1 MNKTHYYSLVVK
13 TLQDEVADKNT
24 NAYCVKNVF
33 KYHENIVDKLS
44 SSCLFKEELGFLIKF
59 SFSTSNFVLTK
70 VPQSKTIQE
79 AIQVQNNTS
88 SMVAGQNCTICC
100 LSNIVLRL
108 LKPFLSHI
116 KSYIKTKYDFLVKYF
131 REDKW
136 DAILTIFDIV

>member
-24 NAYCVKNVF
+24 NAYCEKNVF

-79 AIQVQNNTS
+79 AIQVQWLQ
-88 SMVAGQNCTICC
+88 VK
-100 LSNIVLRL
+100 IVL
-108 LKPFLSHI
+108 F
-116 KSYIKTKYDFLVKYF
+116 V
-131 REDKW
+131 
-136 DAILTIFDIV
+136 A